1 LITLLRDSERLFYQ
15 KLQDTKREGQ
25 MLAGLF
31 KQLWPL
37 IQPKVKDPGVLL
49 KTVTGILTGGSGS
62 DLADEIQ
69 ETIRRCQPV

>member
-1 LITLLRDSERLFYQ
+1 
-15 KLQDTKREGQ
+15 

-37 IQPKVKDPGVLL
+37 IQPKVKDPGALL
-49 KTVTGILTGGSGS
+49 KTVTGILTGGSELG
-62 DLADEIQ
+62 DEIQ

>member
-1 LITLLRDSERLFYQ
+1 
-15 KLQDTKREGQ
+15 

-69 ETIRRCQPV
+69 ETIRRCQPVLGDE

>member
-62 DLADEIQ
+62 ELGDEIQ
-69 ETIRRCQPV
+69 ETIRRCHPV

>member
-1 LITLLRDSERLFYQ
+1 
-15 KLQDTKREGQ
+15 

-62 DLADEIQ
+62 ELGDEIQ

>member
-1 LITLLRDSERLFYQ
+1 
-15 KLQDTKREGQ
+15 

-49 KTVTGILTGGSGS
+49 KTVTGMLTGGGG
-62 DLADEIQ
+62 DLAEEIQ

>member
-49 KTVTGILTGGSGS
+49 KTITGILTGGSE
-62 DLADEIQ
+62 LADEIQ